1 MVSLSGHVVIP
12 LSLIGLVD
20 GACVTIRGLDD
31 VSPVSSVGSAF
42 CGRNR

>member
-1 MVSLSGHVVIP
+1 M
-12 LSLIGLVD
+12 D

-42 CGRNR
+42 CGRNH

>member
-1 MVSLSGHVVIP
+1 MVSLSGHLVIP

-42 CGRNR
+42 CGRNH